1 MTETWYI
8 ACKKPRIDSRP
19 ISFPFTVGRGTC
31 NLRLQDASASRKQF
45 TLSDQGGTIVLAN
58 ESMTNPTIVDEEP
71 CFGVCDLAP
80 GVIHR
85 VRVGNTVILVS
96 TTPDLS
102 AELDRTPSGL
112 YFFSTDGVVH
122 GPVDLKDLSAAFE
135 AGTFKKSSFVWE
147 EGKEDNPIPA
157 TDMIEFP
164 DDEDGSSSIPDSSS
178 SDSSETIDAFSTGPS
193 RFVTAEEERPEPGVS
208 FQCPYCRTVSKLE
221 DVLSV
226 AVSAGLMGDPVLG
239 PGDAQR
245 FLPARFTSNGLAID
259 AEGGVC
265 TEIACPH
272 CHMTLPSQLL
282 ETPQIVMSVIGARGA
297 GKSFFL
303 ASAIWQC
310 RQVLSRRFGIRFMD
324 MDPTANAWIND
335 YESKLF
341 FRDDTDSLLKIDKT
355 DVGSSSVAREVTL
368 DGHPVLLPLPS
379 YFVVRA
385 KNSRENALVVYDSAG
400 EHFRPGADTQGSL
413 VTSNMLGADVLYFLF
428 DPSADP
434 RFRSQ
439 LNLGSGDLNNTA
451 QRQDTLLMELAA
463 RIRRHLG
470 SRGEERLSRPLIVG
484 FSKADMLRDRL
495 PLSEQPFAAREDGS
509 FALDW
514 NALHRISDA
523 TEALL
528 EEHVPEVVGTARD
541 VASEVWFLP
550 MSALGHNPKNEGVRA
565 SDVNPVWAE
574 LPVLFTLAVRGMVP
588 TVGTR

>member
-1 MTETWYI
+1 MSETWYI

-19 ISFPFTVGRGTC
+19 ISFPFTVGRGAC
-31 NLRLQDASASRKQF
+31 NLMLQDASASRKQF
-45 TLSDQGGTIVLAN
+45 TLSDRGGTIILTN
-58 ESMTNPTIVDEEP
+58 ESMTNPTVVDGEP
-71 CFGVCDLAP
+71 CLGVCNLEP

-85 VRVGNTVILVS
+85 VRAGSSIVLISTMPDMSSEMERVS
-96 TTPDLS
+96 
-102 AELDRTPSGL
+102 SGL
-112 YFFSTDGVVH
+112 YFFSTDGAVH
-122 GPVDLKDLSAAFE
+122 GPVDLKGLEAAFD

-147 EGKEDNPIPA
+147 EGREDDPIPA

-164 DDEDGSSSIPDSSS
+164 DDEDDSS
-178 SDSSETIDAFSTGPS
+178 DWSESAPSEGADAFSSGSS
-193 RFVTAEEERPEPGVS
+193 RFVTAEEEKPEMGVS
-208 FQCPYCRTVSKLE
+208 FQCPYCRTVSRLE

-239 PGDAQR
+239 PGDSQR
-245 FLPARFTSNGLAID
+245 FLPAKFTSNGLAID

-272 CHMTLPSQLL
+272 CHMTLPAQLL
-282 ETPQIVMSVIGARGA
+282 ETPQIVMSVVGARGA

-310 RQVLSRRFGIRFMD
+310 RQILSRRFGIRFMD
-324 MDPTANAWIND
+324 MDPAANAWIND

-341 FRDDTDSLLKIDKT
+341 FRDDSDSLLKIDKT
-355 DVGSSSVAREVTL
+355 DVGNSSVAREVTL

-379 YFVVRA
+379 YFTLRA

-413 VTSNMLGADVLYFLF
+413 VTRNMLGADVLYFLF

-439 LNLGSGDLNNTA
+439 LDLGSGDLNNTA

-495 PLSEQPFAAREDGS
+495 PLTESPCRQRPDGAY
-509 FALDW
+509 ALDW
-514 NALHRISDA
+514 DALHRISDA
-523 TEALL
+523 TEDLL
-528 EEHVPEVVGTARD
+528 GEFVPEVVGTARD
-541 VASEVWFLP
+541 IASEVWFLP

-565 SDVNPVWAE
+565 SDVKPVWAE
-574 LPVLFTLAVRGMVP
+574 IPVLFTLALRGMVP

>member
-1 MTETWYI
+1 MPDTWFI
-8 ACKKPRIDSRP
+8 ACKKPRVDSRP
-19 ISFPFTVGRGTC
+19 ISFPFTVGRGAC
-31 NLRLQDASASRKQF
+31 NLTLQDSAASRKQF
-45 TLSDQGGTIVLAN
+45 TLSDRGGTVILTN
-58 ESMTNPTIVDEEP
+58 ESMTNPTIVDGEP
-71 CFGVCDLAP
+71 CLGVCDLSP
-80 GVIHR
+80 NGIHR
-85 VRVGNTVILVS
+85 IKAGNTTLLVS
-96 TTPDLS
+96 TTPDMA
-102 AELDRTPSGL
+102 AELSRVSSGL
-112 YFFSTDGVVH
+112 YYFSTDGEVH
-122 GPVDLKDLSAAFE
+122 GPVDLKGLSAAFE
-135 AGTFKKSSFVWE
+135 AGTFRKNSFVWE
-147 EGKEDNPIPA
+147 EGKDDNPIPA

-164 DDEDGSSSIPDSSS
+164 DDEDDSSGPGGSMS
-178 SDSSETIDAFSTGPS
+178 SVGAGAFSSGPS
-193 RFVTAEEERPEPGVS
+193 RFVTAEEETPEPGVS

-245 FLPARFTSNGLAID
+245 FLPAKFTSNGLAID

-282 ETPQIVMSVIGARGA
+282 ETPQIVMSVVGARGA

-324 MDPTANAWIND
+324 MDPAANAWIND

-341 FRDDTDSLLKIDKT
+341 FRDDSSSLLKIDKT

-379 YFVVRA
+379 YFAVHG

-413 VTSNMLGADVLYFLF
+413 VTRNMLGADVLYFLF

-439 LNLGSGDLNNTA
+439 LDLGSGDLNNTA

-484 FSKADMLRDRL
+484 FSKADLLRDRL
-495 PLSEQPFAAREDGS
+495 PLSESPCTQRPDGT

-523 TEALL
+523 TENLL
-528 EEHVPEVVGTARD
+528 GEFVPEVVGTARD

-565 SDVNPVWAE
+565 SDVKPVWAE
-574 LPVLFTLAVRGMVP
+574 IPVLFTLAVRGMVP

>member
-1 MTETWYI
+1 M
-8 ACKKPRIDSRP
+8 
-19 ISFPFTVGRGTC
+19 
-31 NLRLQDASASRKQF
+31 LRDPAASRKQF
-45 TLSDQGGTIVLAN
+45 TLSDRGGTVILTN
-58 ESMTNPTIVDEEP
+58 ESMTNPTIVDGDP
-71 CFGVCDLAP
+71 CLGICDLSP
-80 GVIHR
+80 DGIHHIK
-85 VRVGNTVILVS
+85 VGNTTLFVS
-96 TTPDLS
+96 TTPDMS
-102 AELDRTPSGL
+102 AELERVSSGL
-112 YFFSTDGVVH
+112 YYFSTDGDVH
-122 GPVDLKDLSAAFE
+122 GPVDLKGLSNAFE

-147 EGKEDNPIPA
+147 EGKEDDPVPA
-157 TDMIEFP
+157 TDFIEFP
-164 DDEDGSSSIPDSSS
+164 DDEDDSRESGNYIP
-178 SDSSETIDAFSTGPS
+178 SESFDAFSSGPS
-193 RFVTAEEERPEPGVS
+193 RFVTAEEEKPEAGVS

-245 FLPARFTSNGLAID
+245 FLPAKFTSNGLAID

-282 ETPQIVMSVIGARGA
+282 ETPQIVMSVVGARGA

-310 RQVLSRRFGIRFMD
+310 RQILSRRFGIRFMD
-324 MDPTANAWIND
+324 MDPAANAWIND

-341 FRDDTDSLLKIDKT
+341 FRDDSGALLKIDKT
-355 DVGSSSVAREVTL
+355 DVGNSSVAREVTL

-379 YFVVRA
+379 YFAIRA
-385 KNSRENALVVYDSAG
+385 KNVPESALVVYDSAG

-413 VTSNMLGADVLYFLF
+413 VTRNMLGADVLYFLF

-434 RFRSQ
+434 RFRSE
-439 LNLGSGDLNNTA
+439 LDLGSGDLNNTA

-495 PLSEQPFAAREDGS
+495 PLSESPCRQRPDGAY
-509 FALDW
+509 ALDW
-514 NALHRISDA
+514 DALHRISDA

-528 EEHVPEVVGTARD
+528 AEFVPEVVGTARD
-541 VASEVWFLP
+541 IASEVWFLP

-565 SDVNPVWAE
+565 SDVKPVWAE
-574 LPVLFTLAVRGMVP
+574 IPVLFTLALRGMVP

>member
-1 MTETWYI
+1 MPETWFI
-8 ACKKPRIDSRP
+8 ACKKPRVDSRP
-19 ISFPFTVGRGTC
+19 ISFPFSVGRGAC
-31 NLRLQDASASRKQF
+31 NLTLQDPAASRKQF
-45 TLSDQGGTIVLAN
+45 TLSDRGGTVILTN
-58 ESMTNPTIVDEEP
+58 ESMTNPTIVDSEP
-71 CFGVCDLAP
+71 CIGVCDLSP
-80 GVIHR
+80 GGIHR
-85 VRVGNTVILVS
+85 VKAGNTTILVS
-96 TTPDLS
+96 TTPDMS
-102 AELDRTPSGL
+102 AELKRISSGL
-112 YFFSTDGVVH
+112 YFFSTDGAVH
-122 GPVDLKDLSAAFE
+122 GPVDLKGLSAAFE
-135 AGTFKKSSFVWE
+135 AGTFKKTSFVWE
-147 EGKEDNPIPA
+147 EGKEDHPVPA

-164 DDEDGSSSIPDSSS
+164 DDGDESSGADRFSSSADFGALS
-178 SDSSETIDAFSTGPS
+178 AGPS
-193 RFVTAEEERPEPGVS
+193 RFVTAEEEKPEQGVS

-245 FLPARFTSNGLAID
+245 FLPAKFTSNGLAID

-282 ETPQIVMSVIGARGA
+282 ETPQIVMSVVGARGA

-310 RQVLSRRFGIRFMD
+310 RQVLSRRFGVRFMD
-324 MDPTANAWIND
+324 MDPAANAWIND

-341 FRDDTDSLLKIDKT
+341 FRDDSGALLKIDKT
-355 DVGSSSVAREVTL
+355 DVGGSAVAREVTL
-368 DGHPVLLPLPS
+368 DGRPVLLPLPS
-379 YFVVRA
+379 YFAVRA
-385 KNSRENALVVYDSAG
+385 KNAPERALVVYDSAG

-413 VTSNMLGADVLYFLF
+413 VTRNMLGADVLYFLF

-434 RFRSQ
+434 RFRSE
-439 LNLGSGDLNNTA
+439 LDLGSGDLNNTA

-470 SRGEERLSRPLIVG
+470 SRGEERLSRPLVVG

-495 PLSEQPFAAREDGS
+495 PLSESPCRQRPDGAY
-509 FALDW
+509 ALDW
-514 NALHRISDA
+514 DALHRISDA

-528 EEHVPEVVGTARD
+528 AEFVPEVVGTARD
-541 VASEVWFLP
+541 IASEVWFLP

-565 SDVNPVWAE
+565 SDVKPVWAE
-574 LPVLFTLAVRGMVP
+574 VPVLFTLAVRGMVP